1 MTNKNDYSQMTNT
14 EFVNEL
20 MDGYSE
26 HGALQQ
32 MVMIDAI
39 EKGLEAILEHK
50 ETVVKEYN
58 EQKAAGKFHF
68 INLEAWMQCAEAIQ
82 SKFRNKYN

>member
-1 MTNKNDYSQMTNT
+1 MIGM
-14 EFVNEL
+14 
-20 MDGYSE
+20 
-26 HGALQQ
+26 
-32 MVMIDAI
+32 MVWASRPDMQLLYGGLTPEETGKMIDAI

-50 ETVVKEYN
+50 EAVVKEYN